1 MKNYF
6 NTLSFREKLMQ
17 LGKCR
22 FMSSSEFGNGVNF
35 LKNKKIAIVG
45 CGAQGLHQG
54 LNMRDSGL
62 DISYALR
69 QSSIDSKRQSF
80 VNATSNNFN
89 VGNFEEIIPNSD
101 LVINLTPDKNHT
113 PVVELLMPLMKKN
126 SILSYS
132 HGFNIVEEGIKIRKD
147 ITVIM
152 VAPKSPGSEVREE
165 YLRGFGVP
173 TLIAVHPENDLNGI
187 GFDAAKAYAVS
198 LGSNKAGVLESSFV
212 AEVKSDLM
220 GEQTILCG
228 MLQTGSILCFNKMKE
243 LGIDPNYS
251 AKLIQHGWETITES
265 LKHGGITNM
274 MDRLSNPGK
283 VKVFELSEELKLI
296 LAPLFIKHM
305 DNVLSGS
312 FSETMMK
319 DWENDD
325 KELLSWREQTSKT
338 DFEMTE
344 PTSDEISEQEYF
356 NNGLLMIAIV
366 KAGVELAYETMVE
379 AGIKEE
385 SAYYESLHE
394 LPLIANLISRKKLYE
409 MNSIISDTAEYG
421 CYLFNNEAIPLLSKF
436 FDKVET
442 DIIGSDSISNSID
455 SVDNKKL
462 IEINETIRY
471 HSIEIIGDELRQYMT
486 SMKTAI

>member
-22 FMSSSEFGNGVNF
+22 FMSSSEFSDGVGF

-80 VNATSNNFN
+80 VNASTNNFY

-113 PVVELLMPLMKKN
+113 PVVEQLMPLMKKN

-132 HGFNIVEEGIKIRKD
+132 HGFNIVEEGIKVRED

-173 TLIAVHPENDLNGI
+173 TLIAVHPENDTNGI

-198 LGSNKAGVLESSFV
+198 LGSDKAGVLESSFV

-243 LGIDPNYS
+243 LGIEPSYS
-251 AKLIQHGWETITES
+251 AKLIQYGWETVTQA

-274 MDRLSNPGK
+274 MDRLSNSAK
-283 VKVFELSEELKLI
+283 VKAFELSEELKEI
-296 LAPLFIKHM
+296 LSPLFIKHM
-305 DNVLSGS
+305 DNILSGK

-325 KELLSWREQTSKT
+325 KELLSWREETSKT
-338 DFEMTE
+338 DFEKTDL
-344 PTSDEISEQEYF
+344 TSDEISEQEYF
-356 NNGLLMIAIV
+356 DNGILMIALV

-394 LPLIANLISRKKLYE
+394 LPLIANLVSRKKLYE
-409 MNSIISDTAEYG
+409 MNNIISDTAEYG
-421 CYLFNNEAIPLLSKF
+421 CYLFNNDAIPLLSKL

-442 DIIGSDSISNSID
+442 DVIGTDSISKSAN

-471 HSIEIIGDELRQYMT
+471 HSIEIIGDELRGYMT
-486 SMKTAI
+486 SMKSV

>member
-1 MKNYF
+1 
-6 NTLSFREKLMQ
+6 
-17 LGKCR
+17 
-22 FMSSSEFGNGVNF
+22 MSSSEFSDGVGF

-80 VNATSNNFN
+80 VNASTNNFY

-113 PVVELLMPLMKKN
+113 PVVEQLMPLMKKN

-132 HGFNIVEEGIKIRKD
+132 HGFNIVEEGIKVRED

-173 TLIAVHPENDLNGI
+173 TLIAVHPENDTNGI

-198 LGSNKAGVLESSFV
+198 LGSDKAGVLESSFV

-243 LGIDPNYS
+243 LGIEPSYS
-251 AKLIQHGWETITES
+251 AKLIQYGWETVTQA

-274 MDRLSNPGK
+274 MDRLSNSAK
-283 VKVFELSEELKLI
+283 VKAFELSEELKEI
-296 LAPLFIKHM
+296 LSPLFIKHM
-305 DNVLSGS
+305 DNILSGK

-325 KELLSWREQTSKT
+325 KELLSWREETSKT
-338 DFEMTE
+338 DFEKTDL
-344 PTSDEISEQEYF
+344 TSDEISEQEYF
-356 NNGLLMIAIV
+356 DNGILMIALV

-394 LPLIANLISRKKLYE
+394 LPLIANLVSRKKLYE
-409 MNSIISDTAEYG
+409 MNNIISDTAEYG
-421 CYLFNNEAIPLLSKF
+421 CYLFNNDAIPLLSKF
-436 FDKVET
+436 FDKVEA
-442 DIIGSDSISNSID
+442 DIIGSDSISKSSS

-471 HSIEIIGDELRQYMT
+471 HSIEIIGDELRGYMT
-486 SMKTAI
+486 SMKSV